1 MTELTVTSAR
11 SRPAIWLRTTLDDP
25 LYRSAFSLMTN
36 TAMTSVL
43 GVVFWVVAARLYS
56 SSAVGRDSALISAM
70 MAISVFCQ
78 LNLNNALARFL
89 PVARSVPA
97 RMVALTYALTASI
110 SLLAAVG
117 FVVFAPRW
125 SPQFDFL
132 RNDRALAV
140 GFCVSLPLWAVFTLQ
155 DSALTALRRAPWVVV
170 ENTVFGALKIAGLFF
185 LFSLGVH
192 NGVFVAWALPVVFIT
207 IAVNALLF
215 RHVIPQHAR
224 VRRAEP
230 PRSDT
235 TRPALIRFLTFDYFA
250 WVLNN
255 GIERVMPLVVV
266 ALLGTR
272 VNAYFYIAFTI
283 STAVDMLLFNIGTSL
298 TVEGAMAEDRLADLT
313 RRLVKKLLGVF
324 LLGAALLVVGAP
336 LVLLPFG
343 AGYAAGA
350 AGVLRLLAIASLF
363 RAVVVLYTTVARVRQ
378 RGGAILAAN
387 VSLAV
392 LLVAATVT
400 FGSWFGLTG
409 VGLGW
414 LLAHIVVAL
423 CVLPSMRRLLRA
435 PRGASTPSHH
445 EGGVHV
451 PAPAA
456 LDVELRTL
464 SRSVCAGLNGA
475 CPADE
480 RATYE
485 RVAYAALVEGY
496 DVTRG
501 VLGTLRSRRDD
512 GDGAGGPV
520 SPDSDDFVRRAT
532 DAALERLSGRPVE
545 GRFAPVVAE
554 ARRRGVAL
562 AIADRRDIHA
572 RS

>member
-1 MTELTVTSAR
+1 MNDVTVTSTR
-11 SRPAIWLRTTLDDP
+11 SRPVVWLRTTLDDP

-97 RMVALTYALTASI
+97 RMVASTYALTASI

-140 GFCVSLPLWAVFTLQ
+140 GFCISLPLWAVFTLQ

-185 LFSLGVH
+185 LFSLGIH

-215 RHVIPQHAR
+215 RHVIPHHAR
-224 VRRAEP
+224 IRREEP
-230 PRSDT
+230 PRT
-235 TRPALIRFLTFDYFA
+235 ETPRPALIRFLTFDYFA

-255 GIERVMPLVVV
+255 GVERVMPLVVV

-283 STAVDMLLFNIGTSL
+283 STAVDMLLFNVGTSL

-313 RRLVKKLLGVF
+313 RRLVKKLLLIF
-324 LLGAALLVVGAP
+324 LVGAAVLVVGAP

-343 AGYAAGA
+343 AAYAAGA
-350 AGVLRLLAIASLF
+350 SGVLRLLAIASLF
-363 RAVVVLYTTVARVRQ
+363 RAVVVLYSTVARVRQ
-378 RGGAILAAN
+378 RGGAILVAN
-387 VSLAV
+387 ASLAV
-392 LLVAATVT
+392 LLVVATVT

-414 LLAHIVVAL
+414 LLAHVVVAL
-423 CVLPSMRRLLRA
+423 CVLPSLRRLLRA
-435 PRGASTPSHH
+435 PRGVTPTGDH
-445 EGGVHV
+445 ED
-451 PAPAA
+451 AA
-456 LDVELRTL
+456 RGRAEAAFDEELRTL
-464 SRSVCAGLNGA
+464 SRSVCAGLNGD
-475 CPADE
+475 CPEGE
-480 RATYE
+480 RVTYE

-501 VLGTLRSRRDD
+501 VLGTLGPRHENGSNGRDSRS
-512 GDGAGGPV
+512 PE
-520 SPDSDDFVRRAT
+520 PDDFVRRAT
-532 DAALERLSGRPVE
+532 NAAQQRLSDRPVD

-554 ARRRGVAL
+554 ARRRGVEL
-562 AIADRRDIHA
+562 AIAQRRDRVA
-572 RS
+572 RG